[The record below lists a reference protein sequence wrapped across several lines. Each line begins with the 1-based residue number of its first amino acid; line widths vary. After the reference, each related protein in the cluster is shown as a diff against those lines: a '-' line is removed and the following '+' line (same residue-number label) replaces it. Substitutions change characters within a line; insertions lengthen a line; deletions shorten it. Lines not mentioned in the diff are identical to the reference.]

1 MKLNEWESNP
11 YVVSVATK
19 RSCLMQSKALNV
31 SVSSAPLILPLSLY
45 LRPLSLSQPSHEGN
59 TALENILSKYF
70 YFL

>member
-19 RSCLMQSKALNV
+19 RSKALDV